1 MPHSRAV
8 AVCAAPVD
16 IVSGK
21 LRMAFENL
29 SRVALVALCLATGYS
44 SAQAGAGEPAK
55 IVSRKIS
62 DFHIGRDETRF
73 GPLEFIG
80 GLEMVSSN
88 SLFGSLSS
96 IRMRPDGKSFVGVL
110 DTGHW
115 LTGSIERDANG
126 RLSGLSGVEITPMRD
141 RVGRT
146 YEGKGHMDAE
156 GLALDGD
163 RLLVSFEQ
171 YHRVDVYPDPGFLD
185 SRSLSTVGIL
195 VPRDEMRSNRGIET
209 VVVAPAS
216 GPLKGAPLIVTERSL
231 DEDGNRLAAILD
243 GPLKGQFTV
252 EQDGSFDV
260 TDGAFLPDG
269 DLLLLERRFN
279 MAEGIGMRIRRI
291 KGADIKPGAIVNG
304 ELLVEGNFNYNI
316 DNMEGIDTFQAADG
330 TTHVILVSD
339 DNHSILQRNL
349 MLEFRLID

>member
-1 MPHSRAV
+1 
-8 AVCAAPVD
+8 
-16 IVSGK
+16 
-21 LRMAFENL
+21 MAFENL
-29 SRVALVALCLATGYS
+29 SRAALVLLSLATGFS
-44 SAQAGAGEPAK
+44 GASAGEPAK
-55 IVSRKIS
+55 IISRQVS

-96 IRMRPDGKSFVGVL
+96 IRIRPDGKSFIGVL
-110 DTGHW
+110 DTGQW
-115 LTGSIERDANG
+115 LTGSIERDG
-126 RLSGLSGVEITPMRD
+126 EGKLSGLSGVEITPMRD

-163 RLLVSFEQ
+163 RILVSFEQ
-171 YHRVDVYPDPGFLD
+171 YHRVDVYPDPGFLV
-185 SRSLSTVGIL
+185 SRALATIDIL
-195 VPRDEMRSNRGIET
+195 IPQDELRANRGIET
-209 VVVAPAS
+209 VVVAPRS
-216 GPLKGAPLIVTERSL
+216 SLLKGAPIIVTERSL
-231 DEDGNRLAAILD
+231 DEDGNRLAAILA

-252 EQDGSFDV
+252 ERDGSFDV
-260 TDGAFLPDG
+260 TDAAFMPGG

-291 KGADIKPGAIVNG
+291 KAADIKPGAIVNG

-316 DNMEGIDTFQAADG
+316 DNMEGLDAFQAADG
-330 TTHVILVSD
+330 STHIILVSD

-349 MLEFRLID
+349 MLEFRLVD

>member
-1 MPHSRAV
+1 MAFKHLSRA
-8 AVCAAPVD
+8 
-16 IVSGK
+16 
-21 LRMAFENL
+21 
-29 SRVALVALCLATGYS
+29 ALVVLSLATGLS
-44 SAQAGAGEPAK
+44 SAYAGESAK
-55 IVSRKIS
+55 IISRQIS

-73 GPLEFIG
+73 GPLEFLG

-96 IRMRPDGKSFVGVL
+96 IRMRPDGKSFVAVL

-115 LTGSIERDANG
+115 LTGSVERDAKG
-126 RLSGLSGVEITPMRD
+126 RLSGLSDVEVTPMRD
-141 RVGRT
+141 RVGRA

-163 RLLVSFEQ
+163 RIFVSFEQ
-171 YHRVDVYPDPGFLD
+171 NHRVDVYPDPGFLD
-185 SRSLSTVGIL
+185 SRALSTIGIL
-195 VPRDEMRSNRGIET
+195 IPRDEMRANRGIET
-209 VVVAPAS
+209 VAVAPAS
-216 GPLKGAPLIVTERSL
+216 SPLKGAPVIVAERSL
-231 DEDGNRLAAILD
+231 DEDGNRLAAVLD
-243 GPLKGQFTV
+243 GPLKGQFAV
-252 EQDGSFDV
+252 EDDGSFDP
-260 TDGAFLPDG
+260 TDGAFLPGG

-316 DNMEGIDTFQAADG
+316 DNMEGLDAFQAADG
-330 TTHVILVSD
+330 TTHIILVSD

-349 MLEFRLID
+349 MLEFRLVD

>member
-1 MPHSRAV
+1 
-8 AVCAAPVD
+8 
-16 IVSGK
+16 
-21 LRMAFENL
+21 MAFENL
-29 SRVALVALCLATGYS
+29 FRAALVVLGLATGFSGAY
-44 SAQAGAGEPAK
+44 AGEPAK
-55 IVSRKIS
+55 VISRQIS

-73 GPLEFIG
+73 GPLEFLG

-115 LTGSIERDANG
+115 LTGSIERDAKG
-126 RLSGLSGVEITPMRD
+126 RLSGLSDVEITAMRD
-141 RVGRT
+141 RVGRA

-163 RLLVSFEQ
+163 RILVSFEQ
-171 YHRVDVYPDPGFLD
+171 NHRVDAYPDPGFLD
-185 SRSLSTVGIL
+185 SRAISTIGIL
-195 VPRDEMRSNRGIET
+195 IPRDEMRANRGLET
-209 VVVAPAS
+209 VAVAPAS
-216 GPLKGAPLIVTERSL
+216 SPLKGAPVIVAERSV

-243 GPLKGQFTV
+243 GHLKGQFAV
-252 EQDGSFDV
+252 ENDGSFDP
-260 TDGAFLPDG
+260 TDGTFLPGG

-316 DNMEGIDTFQAADG
+316 DNMEGIDAFRAADG
-330 TTHVILVSD
+330 TTHIILVSD